1 MSIIIEK
8 YVGRG
13 NKNLKKIIITI
24 SISIITIIVLL
35 SFIDRTPQERVNN
48 TADIIYSINSIPQN
62 LKSIGDLDKREQDIV
77 CATSKGL
84 VEVDADGNIK
94 PVLVESYEVNE
105 DGLEYIFKIR
115 DDIYWSDGNKITP
128 EDIVAFFREII
139 TEDNEISALLNVFG
153 VKEYINSNKTFSET
167 VAITNTDNSI
177 KIRLNSRD
185 DNFIEELTK
194 PQYKLRKDV
203 LFWENIAYNYKDI
216 PYSGDYCI
224 DNINENEII
233 LKRNNKASVDLAQ
246 TIHLVKDDTEDLAL
260 AAFEIGNRDIVMNPP
275 KSQLERLKNDGKLV
289 ESPSNEAM
297 YLAFN
302 INNENFSNDIKNEIY
317 RLVNKA
323 IEEYQNKNSI
333 LVELAECSYFRED
346 KEDLNKLQSRNV
358 MVNMK
363 KDITI
368 PSKVVLV
375 AKESLENK
383 DVTSYLV
390 NWFKNNTDITL
401 VTNLLS
407 EEDMNLISEKNYYDI
422 ALINVYAKLDN
433 DEELLNTISSF
444 VPKSIREMIANS
456 NSKAE
461 KEELFAEIEEDIFN
475 NYRILPLLF
484 YNNTI
489 AINNKIESNILDGN
503 GNIDFKSIKK

>member
-1 MSIIIEK
+1 M
-8 YVGRG
+8 
-13 NKNLKKIIITI
+13 KKIII
-24 SISIITIIVLL
+24 L
-35 SFIDRTPQERVNN
+35 SLVTFMTVVFLVGFIDVVNQDAPKNKDVFTYSVLEVPTNLIEVGSLNER
-48 TADIIYSINSIPQN
+48 I
-62 LKSIGDLDKREQDIV
+62 QDIV
-77 CATSKGL
+77 CATSRGL
-84 VEVDADGNIK
+84 VQLESDGKINTSLSDSLEINDA
-94 PVLVESYEVNE
+94 
-105 DGLEYIFKIR
+105 GLEYIFKIR

-302 INNENFSNDIKNEIY
+302 INNENFSNDVKNEIY